1 MAAQTQGIEFIE
13 QQAEL
18 EQGIFGDHLRR
29 LLVALTRDPVAMEV
43 VRAMFQNGTP
53 PRSTTSYRL
62 RSAGAIA
69 GNSPADARLRC
80 ELYEKFLRRHLV
92 DQQNARL
99 LILIPDQG

>member
-1 MAAQTQGIEFIE
+1 
-13 QQAEL
+13 
-18 EQGIFGDHLRR
+18 
-29 LLVALTRDPVAMEV
+29 MEV

-53 PRSTTSYRL
+53 PRSTTSIGL

-92 DQQNARL
+92 
-99 LILIPDQG
+99 